1 MNISAYRADYLP
13 LLGQLIDQMKL
24 PQIINDEVTK
34 PNSQAILYARTVISG
49 MILNLLSDAKIRLYR
64 LSYFFEDKPMPL
76 IFPWNPKI
84 TPSNQKSFNSLT
96 SEGWRPK
103 VISVASVGG
112 KLHYTALYTKQA
124 IGRFE
129 ARSFLTPD
137 EYQTKFNQN
146 KASGRHPRYLNSYL
160 HKGKLR
166 FSAIW
171 ARSLK
176 CPAI

>member
-1 MNISAYRADYLP
+1 M
-13 LLGQLIDQMKL
+13 
-24 PQIINDEVTK
+24 
-34 PNSQAILYARTVISG
+34 
-49 MILNLLSDAKIRLYR
+49 
-64 LSYFFEDKPMPL
+64 
-76 IFPWNPKI
+76 
-84 TPSNQKSFNSLT
+84 
-96 SEGWRPK
+96 
-103 VISVASVGG
+103 ASVGG

-171 ARSLK
+171 AEKPEVSGYIARHGLTAKQYLSSWEDAMSDGFHTR
-176 CPAI
+176 AISGCEEGGKVRYAVY